1 MGHFCGIFPV
11 FKLCHLFAMATQDNE
26 HFRLR
31 IPDDLK
37 ARVAEAARVN
47 NRSMTAEINFR
58 INASFETEAGLAHKL
73 DALSQKADAILTIL
87 ETSSKRRRS

>member
-11 FKLCHLFAMATQDNE
+11 FKLCHLFAMATSDDE

-37 ARVAEAARVN
+37 ARVAEAARVS

-58 INASFETEAGLAHKL
+58 VRTSFETDGDLADKL
-73 DALSQKADAILTIL
+73 DALSQKVEKILTIL